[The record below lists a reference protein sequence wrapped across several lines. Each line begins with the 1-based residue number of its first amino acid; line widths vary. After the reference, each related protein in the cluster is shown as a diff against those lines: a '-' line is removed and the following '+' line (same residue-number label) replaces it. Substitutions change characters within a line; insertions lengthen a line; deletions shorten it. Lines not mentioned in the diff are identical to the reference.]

1 MNKLLARFLTIF
13 IPSKKKRHEFR
24 QKYITKKTIYVS
36 LNDIDKN
43 EIISRFDN
51 IIDMLSRLNQMN
63 KANQL
68 DLSNQINNQFD
79 QLKQINKTNQAD
91 SLNQIN
97 NQFNQFNQ
105 VNLSTFNLHQKT
117 FPRFKNINQ
126 GKDVVLLASGPTL
139 RQYKPL
145 ENVINV
151 GVNRSFQGTSEKFD
165 YIFIQDYSGQTKS
178 YIKKLNNYNK
188 DTCIKFYGIAS
199 ELNPYMQIIPE
210 SEAIEANAL
219 RYRTDCLNFDSPYNI
234 HFAYDIASQPLGDG
248 KSIVFSAM
256 QFILWTHP
264 KRIYLV
270 GCDCSLGG
278 YFNNERLN
286 EKEKQ
291 NYLNTVEIIENWKKL
306 KFFAN
311 RYYPDTEII
320 SINPVGLKGI
330 FKDIYQE

>member
-1 MNKLLARFLTIF
+1 M
-13 IPSKKKRHEFR
+13 
-24 QKYITKKTIYVS
+24 
-36 LNDIDKN
+36 
-43 EIISRFDN
+43 
-51 IIDMLSRLNQMN
+51 
-63 KANQL
+63 
-68 DLSNQINNQFD
+68 
-79 QLKQINKTNQAD
+79 
-91 SLNQIN
+91 
-97 NQFNQFNQ
+97 
-105 VNLSTFNLHQKT
+105 STFNLHQKT

-139 RQYKPL
+139 KQYKPL

-151 GVNRSFQGTSEKFD
+151 GVNRSFQGTSEKCD

-178 YIKKLNNYNK
+178 YIKELNNYNR

-199 ELNPYMQIIPE
+199 ELNPNMQFIPE
-210 SEAIEANAL
+210 SEVIEANAL
-219 RYRTDCLNFDSPYNI
+219 RYRTDCLNFDNPYNI

-248 KSIVFSAM
+248 RSIVFSAM

-278 YFNNERLN
+278 YFNNEKLN

-320 SINPVGLKGI
+320 SINPVGLKGV
-330 FKDIYQE
+330 FKDIYQ

>member
-1 MNKLLARFLTIF
+1 MNRLLTNFLSIF
-13 IPSKKKRHEFR
+13 IPDKKKRHEFR
-24 QKYITKKTIYVS
+24 QKHKKSVKIK
-36 LNDIDKN
+36 LNIKDR
-43 EIISRFDN
+43 EIIRYF
-51 IIDMLSRLNQMN
+51 N
-63 KANQL
+63 K
-68 DLSNQINNQFD
+68 
-79 QLKQINKTNQAD
+79 
-91 SLNQIN
+91 LNQI
-97 NQFNQFNQ
+97 
-105 VNLSTFNLHQKT
+105 NLSTFNLHQKT
-117 FPRFKNINQ
+117 FPRFKDINQ

-139 RQYKPL
+139 KQYKPL

-151 GVNRSFQGTSEKFD
+151 GVNRSFQGTSEKCD

-178 YIKKLNNYNK
+178 YIKELNNYNR

-199 ELNPYMQIIPE
+199 ELNPNMQFIPE
-210 SEAIEANAL
+210 SEVIEANAL
-219 RYRTDCLNFDSPYNI
+219 RYRTNSIDFDNYYYDDVN
-234 HFAYDIASQPLGDG
+234 FAYDIASQPLGDG
-248 KSIVFSAM
+248 RSIVFSAM

-264 KRIYLV
+264 KKIYLV

-278 YFNNERLN
+278 YFNNEKLN

>member
-1 MNKLLARFLTIF
+1 MNRLLTNFLSIF
-13 IPSKKKRHEFR
+13 IPDKKKRHEFR
-24 QKYITKKTIYVS
+24 QKHKKSVKIK
-36 LNDIDKN
+36 LNVKDRG
-43 EIISRFDN
+43 IIRYF
-51 IIDMLSRLNQMN
+51 N
-63 KANQL
+63 K
-68 DLSNQINNQFD
+68 
-79 QLKQINKTNQAD
+79 
-91 SLNQIN
+91 LNQI
-97 NQFNQFNQ
+97 
-105 VNLSTFNLHQKT
+105 NLSTFNLHQKT

-139 RQYKPL
+139 KQYKPL
-145 ENVINV
+145 KNVINV
-151 GVNRSFQGTSEKFD
+151 GVNRSFQGTSEKCD

-178 YIKKLNNYNK
+178 YIKELNNYNR

-199 ELNPYMQIIPE
+199 ELNPNMQFIPE
-210 SEAIEANAL
+210 SEVIEANAL
-219 RYRTDCLNFDSPYNI
+219 RYRTNSIDFDNYYYDDVN
-234 HFAYDIASQPLGDG
+234 FAYDIASQPLGDG
-248 KSIVFSAM
+248 RSIVFSAM

-264 KRIYLV
+264 KKIYLV

-278 YFNNERLN
+278 YFNNEKLN

-330 FKDIYQE
+330 FKDIYQK

>member
-1 MNKLLARFLTIF
+1 MNRILANFLSIF
-13 IPSKKKRHEFR
+13 ILDKKKRHEFKR
-24 QKYITKKTIYVS
+24 RHKKSVKIK
-36 LNDIDKN
+36 LNVKDR
-43 EIISRFDN
+43 EIIRYF
-51 IIDMLSRLNQMN
+51 N
-63 KANQL
+63 K
-68 DLSNQINNQFD
+68 
-79 QLKQINKTNQAD
+79 
-91 SLNQIN
+91 LNQI
-97 NQFNQFNQ
+97 
-105 VNLSTFNLHQKT
+105 NLSTFNLHQKT

-139 RQYKPL
+139 KQYKPL

-151 GVNRSFQGTSEKFD
+151 GVNRSFQGTSEKCD

-178 YIKKLNNYNK
+178 YIKELNNYNR
-188 DTCIKFYGIAS
+188 DTCVKFYGIAS
-199 ELNPYMQIIPE
+199 ELNPNMQFIPE
-210 SEAIEANAL
+210 SEVIEANAL
-219 RYRTDCLNFDSPYNI
+219 RYRTDSIDFDNYYYDDVNFV
-234 HFAYDIASQPLGDG
+234 YDVVSQPLGDG
-248 KSIVFSAM
+248 RSIVFSAM

-278 YFNNERLN
+278 YFNNEKLN

-330 FKDIYQE
+330 FKDIYQK

>member
-1 MNKLLARFLTIF
+1 MNKLLINFLCSF
-13 IPSKKKRHEFR
+13 IPNKKKRHEFR
-24 QKYITKKTIYVS
+24 QKHKKLVDVA
-36 LNDIDKN
+36 LNVKDK
-43 EIISRFDN
+43 EIVRYF
-51 IIDMLSRLNQMN
+51 N
-63 KANQL
+63 K
-68 DLSNQINNQFD
+68 
-79 QLKQINKTNQAD
+79 
-91 SLNQIN
+91 LNQI
-97 NQFNQFNQ
+97 
-105 VNLSTFNLHQKT
+105 NLSTFNLHQKT

-139 RQYKPL
+139 KQYKPL

-151 GVNRSFQGTSEKFD
+151 GVNRSFQGTNEKCD
-165 YIFIQDYSGQTKS
+165 YIKE
-178 YIKKLNNYNK
+178 LNNYNRE
-188 DTCIKFYGIAS
+188 TCIKFYGIAS
-199 ELNPYMQIIPE
+199 ELSPYMEVIPE

-219 RYRTDCLNFDSPYNI
+219 RYRTDCLDFNNYSGINFS
-234 HFAYDIASQPLGDG
+234 YDIASQSLGDG
-248 KSIVFSAM
+248 RSIVFSAM

-264 KRIYLV
+264 KKIYLV

-278 YFNNERLN
+278 YFNNEKLN

-330 FKDIYQE
+330 FKDVYQE